1 MHIKTRKGRAILYRS
16 CWIAKG
22 TNGNSHGYSVQ
33 KYVASIDVQAQSLS
47 PEIAA
52 LLSPAEMALVEQ
64 RVLQPARVTAQQRVR
79 ALEQHR
85 LDPLWRLEDA
95 ARLAGEAAE
104 LSAQAAVPLSR
115 IVAIQTQLTKV
126 LTITAVASTASTT
139 GVVPVVAPVAAISP
153 KSDPLREALRVIKEA
168 RDAVLAGRYGS
179 APSEGVRNT
188 SVYRLW
194 AEISETVTGNGD
206 GSLLRALQV
215 RGYAK
220 TRGKSVG

>member
-22 TNGNSHGYSVQ
+22 TTGNNHGYSVQ
-33 KYVASIDVQAQSLS
+33 KYVASIDVHAQSLS

-64 RVLQPARVTAQQRVR
+64 RVLQPARAEAQQKAR

-115 IVAIQTQLTKV
+115 IVAIQTQLAKV
-126 LTITAVASTASTT
+126 RTITVAAPAA
-139 GVVPVVAPVAAISP
+139 VVPVVAPVAAFPP

-194 AEISETVTGNGD
+194 AEISETVMGNGD

-220 TRGKSVG
+220 TRGKSIG

>member
-1 MHIKTRKGRAILYRS
+1 MHIKTRNGRAVLYRS

-22 TNGNSHGYSVQ
+22 TTGNSHGYSVQ
-33 KYVASIDVQAQSLS
+33 KYVASIDVHAQSLT
-47 PEIAA
+47 PEVAA

-64 RVLQPARVTAQQRVR
+64 RVFQPARAEVQQKAR

-115 IVAIQTQLTKV
+115 IVAIQSQLTKV
-126 LTITAVASTASTT
+126 LTITAATSTT
-139 GVVPVVAPVAAISP
+139 GLVPVVALVAAFPP
-153 KSDPLREALRVIKEA
+153 KSDPLREALHVIKQA

-194 AEISETVTGNGD
+194 SEISESVTGNGD

-220 TRGKSVG
+220 TRGKSAG